1 MMCKFLM
8 VELLKTADNADGVVL
23 LLKVRIKVSSDATV
37 LRLLPSST
45 ESSSNVEVQ
54 VLNGRAAKNG

>member
-1 MMCKFLM
+1 M

-37 LRLLPSST
+37 LRLL
-45 ESSSNVEVQ
+45 EC
-54 VLNGRAAKNG
+54 